1 MLSQQSSTFCLPKK
15 KNLQNQINL
24 GLTKMEKVALSEDI
38 SRITDASDIAL
49 CLNKVKYTKRTN
61 RVFEHL
67 RSLKRESFDD
77 QLTRFLNSPKRFFN
91 ELNRLTGRLKKNS
104 NFIITD
110 NKNKFNTGDFAV
122 SNLFN
127 EKFVSISETWISP
140 VSFTTERLASN
151 KKFFFFYPTDSSE
164 ISEFVQNLKNNEAAE
179 LDGLTV

>member
-1 MLSQQSSTFCLPKK
+1 MPFRRNGYHEEKYLNYLRHCLELSKLEQDVDRLTKSLADALTTVVNVLSFKE

-61 RVFEHL
+61 RVSEHL
-67 RSLKRESFDD
+67 LSLKRESLDD

-127 EKFVSISETWISP
+127 EKFVSISET
-140 VSFTTERLASN
+140 
-151 KKFFFFYPTDSSE
+151 
-164 ISEFVQNLKNNEAAE
+164 
-179 LDGLTV
+179 